1 LSPATTEQFTAS
13 AADAGRRV
21 DVVLAERFPDL
32 SRNRVQ
38 HLVDDGFVL
47 VNDQPPRRASRLAE
61 GDAVECTIPE
71 RTTKVEADP
80 DIAFSTIHAGDDVIA
95 IDKPAGLAVHPG
107 AGRPDGTLV
116 NGLLAR
122 YPEIAAVG
130 GAERPGIVH
139 RLDMDTSGVM
149 LVARTE
155 AAHHSLVEQF
165 GDRKVQK
172 TYVALVAGSFPHAS
186 GTIEAPIGR
195 STADPRRMEV
205 DWSGQPA
212 LSEFRRVART
222 DDASLLELDLVTG
235 RTHQARVHLAAVGFA
250 VLGDPVYGTDGGA
263 DRQMLHAWRIAA
275 DLPDGTR
282 LTARAGLHAD
292 MLQALADF
300 DIDGAGYGATD
311 WAVDQGG

>member
-1 LSPATTEQFTAS
+1 MSEAATEQFTAS
-13 AADAGRRV
+13 ANDAGRRV
-21 DVVLAERFPDL
+21 DVVLAERFPKL

-47 VNDQPPRRASRLAE
+47 VNNQPPRRASRLAK

-71 RTTKVEADP
+71 RSPRVGPDP
-80 DIAFSTIHAGDDVIA
+80 DIACSTIHAGDEVIA

-107 AGRPDGTLV
+107 AGRPYGTLV

-122 YPEIAAVG
+122 FPEIAGVG

-155 AAHHSLVEQF
+155 IAYHSLVEQF
-165 GDRKVQK
+165 GERKVQK

-205 DWSGQPA
+205 DWSGRSA
-212 LSEFRRVART
+212 LSKFRRVART
-222 DDASLLELDLVTG
+222 NHASLLELDLVTG

-250 VLGDPVYGTDGGA
+250 VLGDSVYGTDGGA
-263 DRQMLHAWRIAA
+263 DRQMLHAWRISA

-292 MLQALADF
+292 MLQALVEF
-300 DIDGAGYGATD
+300 DIDGAEYGATD
-311 WAVDQGG
+311 WLVD

>member
-1 LSPATTEQFTAS
+1 MSPATTERFTAS
-13 AADAGRRV
+13 ANDAGRRV
-21 DVVLAERFPDL
+21 DVVLAERFPEL

-47 VNDQPPRRASRLAE
+47 VNDQPPRRATRLAE

-71 RTTKVEADP
+71 RTAAVAP
-80 DIAFSTIHAGDDVIA
+80 DAEIEIAVIHAGDDVIA

-122 YPEIAAVG
+122 FPEIAAVG

-139 RLDMDTSGVM
+139 RLDMDTSGIM

-155 AAHHSLVEQF
+155 AAYHSLVGQF
-165 GDRKVQK
+165 GDRKVAK
-172 TYVALVAGSFPHAS
+172 TYLALVAGSFPHAS

-205 DWSGQPA
+205 DWSGRSA

-222 DDASLLELDLVTG
+222 NDASLLELDLVTG
-235 RTHQARVHLAAVGFA
+235 RTHQARVHLAAVGFP
-250 VLGDPVYGTDGGA
+250 VLGDAVYGRDGGA
-263 DRQMLHAWRIAA
+263 ERQMLHAWRIAA
-275 DLPDGTR
+275 DLPEGGR

-292 MLQALADF
+292 MTGALADF
-300 DIDGAGYGATD
+300 GIDGAEYGATD
-311 WAVDQGG
+311 WSVDQGA

>member
-1 LSPATTEQFTAS
+1 M
-13 AADAGRRV
+13 

>member
-1 LSPATTEQFTAS
+1 MSAAATERFTAS

-32 SRNRVQ
+32 SRNRAQ

-80 DIAFSTIHAGDDVIA
+80 DIAFTTIHAGDDVIA

-116 NGLLAR
+116 NGLLAQF
-122 YPEIAAVG
+122 PEIAAVG
-130 GAERPGIVH
+130 GEERPGIVH

-149 LVARTE
+149 LVARTK
-155 AAHHSLVEQF
+155 AAYHSLVEQF

-172 TYVALVAGSFPHAS
+172 TYVALVVGSFPHAS

-205 DWSGQPA
+205 DWSGRTA
-212 LSEFRRVART
+212 LSEFRRVVRT
-222 DDASLLELDLVTG
+222 NDASLLELDLVTG
-235 RTHQARVHLAAVGFA
+235 RTHQARVHLAAVGFP
-250 VLGDPVYGTDGGA
+250 VLGDSVYGTDGGA

-311 WAVDQGG
+311 FELG